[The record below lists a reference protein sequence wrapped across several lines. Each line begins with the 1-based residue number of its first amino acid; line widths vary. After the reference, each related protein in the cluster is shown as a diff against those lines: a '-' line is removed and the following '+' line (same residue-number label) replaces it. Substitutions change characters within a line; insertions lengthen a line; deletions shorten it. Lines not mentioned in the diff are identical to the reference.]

1 MILSLT
7 PNFGR
12 SCELQSMCNIHHC
25 YHRKISQPRER
36 ERERESLY
44 LHEKKKDALYGD
56 HDGLFGLFFP
66 SIQDKRG
73 TGPHKNMNRKADLD
87 GICKCSRTSSIFPK
101 D

>member
-36 ERERESLY
+36 ERERETLY
-44 LHEKKKDALYGD
+44 LHEKKKDALY
-56 HDGLFGLFFP
+56 L
-66 SIQDKRG
+66 
-73 TGPHKNMNRKADLD
+73 HKERW
-87 GICKCSRTSSIFPK
+87 IIWIIFPK
-101 D
+101 HTG